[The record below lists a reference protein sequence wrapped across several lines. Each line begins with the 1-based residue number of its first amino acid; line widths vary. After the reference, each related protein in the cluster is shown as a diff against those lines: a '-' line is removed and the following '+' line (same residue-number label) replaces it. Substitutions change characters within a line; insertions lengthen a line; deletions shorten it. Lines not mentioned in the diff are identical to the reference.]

1 MSFIITILMFPTN
14 INPDAAAMNYTVVV
28 VGGILGSSIVY
39 YFFPKYGGRYWFTGP
54 VRTIE
59 KEFSHPSMGMVDI
72 ADAGASEK
80 LEVG

>member
-1 MSFIITILMFPTN
+1 
-14 INPDAAAMNYTVVV
+14 
-28 VGGILGSSIVY
+28 VY

-80 LEVG
+80 LEID